1 MSLQKS
7 DKVSS
12 IDRDKEKYDLI
23 NVISICLGGPEYA
36 NYDNKII
43 RLLDVLLR
51 SKMTPEEKKKILE
64 EEYAIPMSEK
74 IETEVT
80 NMCSYIDTVY
90 NEAMRIGNE
99 QGLRD
104 GEERSM
110 ALNRSLL
117 EENKIDELRR
127 SSNDVEYRRKL
138 MREYR
143 IL

>member
-1 MSLQKS
+1 MQKN

-12 IDRDKEKYDLI
+12 VDRDKEKYDLI

-64 EEYAIPMSEK
+64 EEYEIPMSEN
-74 IETEVT
+74 IETEVN
-80 NMCSYIDTVY
+80 NMCSYIDIVY

-99 QGLRD
+99 QGEKR
-104 GEERSM
+104 GEESM
-110 ALNRSLL
+110 AMLGRQLL
-117 EENKIDELRR
+117 
-127 SSNDVEYRRKL
+127 
-138 MREYR
+138 
-143 IL
+143 